1 MDQEITR
8 NAIEAFTSFVEL
20 YPNSPYSEQ
29 AYQEMNEMYDK
40 LAYKEYLSAKLY
52 YNLGTYLGNNYA
64 SCEITAK
71 NALRDYPSNK
81 HQEELSWLVF
91 MAKYQQMVN
100 SFEEKRVDRARD
112 TQDEYYSFI
121 TDYPDSKHRAQAN
134 KIYKE
139 IEKILQ
145 KVD

>member
-1 MDQEITR
+1 
-8 NAIEAFTSFVEL
+8 
-20 YPNSPYSEQ
+20 
-29 AYQEMNEMYDK
+29 
-40 LAYKEYLSAKLY
+40 
-52 YNLGTYLGNNYA
+52 
-64 SCEITAK
+64 
-71 NALRDYPSNK
+71 
-81 HQEELSWLVF
+81 

-134 KIYKE
+134 KVYKE